1 MNNINTGEGPN
12 GLHQYAFDKRSR
24 LMRVT
29 QRPADPAEDG
39 SRSRRGREATPWLV
53 AIDELHGL
61 QIAYDWVAPTPAP
74 APVPSA
80 APTVHWTPWYQ
91 AQVSAAARALH

>member
-1 MNNINTGEGPN
+1 MLFIVGGMDPSTG
-12 GLHQYAFDKRSR
+12 D
-24 LMRVT
+24 
-29 QRPADPAEDG
+29 
-39 SRSRRGREATPWLV
+39 